1 MASWSHTRKA
11 AGVALALVLAVGSV
25 APCLANVSG
34 EDFQVQGGLVRSFA
48 DDFTDA
54 YVSTILLLQG
64 ADDNAIRLDHSA
76 KGEFYVGFW
85 DQDREYELPDDG
97 AAVEVV
103 FRVGAQ
109 EAVTLTGTWSTRY
122 KRAGATVPEAWV
134 NEQADMVFDAET
146 IIFRIGPRGEI
157 LRISVPAEMP
167 ELIAE
172 FRRRVAEAA
181 MAAGDA

>member
-1 MASWSHTRKA
+1 M
-11 AGVALALVLAVGSV
+11 VLGAV
-25 APCLANVSG
+25 APCLATVLE
-34 EDFQVQGGLVRSFA
+34 EDLSVEDGFVRSFT

-54 YVSTILLLQG
+54 YVKTILVLHG
-64 ADDNAIRLDHSA
+64 ADGSAIRLDHSA